1 MNVGTDLIVVTVVAL
16 AATLLAARRMSEKW
30 ADGIAAGSGV
40 LAAYVWRPASD
51 IPNDASFQ
59 SLAVL
64 AAIILV
70 FVGISRGARLR

>member
-1 MNVGTDLIVVTVVAL
+1 MTTGLIVVTVIAV
-16 AATLLAARRMSEKW
+16 AATILAARRLNPTW
-30 ADGIAAGSGV
+30 ADGVAAGSGV
-40 LAAYVWRPASD
+40 LAAYVWRPASG
-51 IPNDASFQ
+51 IANDASFQ